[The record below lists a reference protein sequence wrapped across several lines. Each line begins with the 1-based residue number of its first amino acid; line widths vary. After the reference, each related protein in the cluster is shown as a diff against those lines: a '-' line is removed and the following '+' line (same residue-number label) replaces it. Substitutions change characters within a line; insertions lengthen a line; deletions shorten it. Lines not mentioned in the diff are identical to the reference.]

1 LSSREQKKG
10 GDRERAK
17 KNGAQKF
24 CLSSFIIK
32 EQKENKKLNK
42 TQQLTVLHKKKTHH
56 LHHGAEYFLLEQ
68 RLVHEDIRADTS
80 QRSRYVLL
88 RVRFFFLFI
97 FLSLSTEEDRR
108 NHHRRI

>member
-1 LSSREQKKG
+1 MLSIAKKMEQKMGKG
-10 GDRERAK
+10 CFIFSQTET
-17 KNGAQKF
+17 KNWSNQQ
-24 CLSSFIIK
+24 SFHKTAVFTKEKLVIIF
-32 EQKENKKLNK
+32 
-42 TQQLTVLHKKKTHH
+42 
-56 LHHGAEYFLLEQ
+56 HHGAEYFLLEQ